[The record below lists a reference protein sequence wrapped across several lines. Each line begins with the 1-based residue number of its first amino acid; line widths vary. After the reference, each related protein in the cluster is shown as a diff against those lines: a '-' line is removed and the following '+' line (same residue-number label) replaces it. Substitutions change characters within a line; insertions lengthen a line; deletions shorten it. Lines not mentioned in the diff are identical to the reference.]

1 MAKKHGLSLV
11 ELSLAFVRD
20 QPFVTSSIVG
30 ATSVD
35 QLRENMDAILTTER
49 PLPSEVVQDIE
60 SVFKKY
66 KDPAIN

>member
-11 ELSLAFVRD
+11 ELALAFVRD
-20 QPFVTSSIVG
+20 RSFLTSSIVG

-35 QLRENMDAILTTER
+35 QLKENIDAILQTER
-49 PLPSEVVQDIE
+49 PLPSEVIEDVE